1 MMETTSVSTLKV
13 EPVACL
19 ACGKQVWVGVG
30 IGRCV
35 CPHYGEPPDDHW
47 EGCPQYR
54 SKILHLDFLGGTL
67 EQDDTGAFRP
77 SAKHQYTIH
86 EHQPGER

>member
-13 EPVACL
+13 EPITCL
-19 ACGKQVWVGVG
+19 ACGKQIWVGVAG
-30 IGRCV
+30 FGTLYTDMLKKWLDNEDRV
-35 CPHYGEPPDDHW
+35 P
-47 EGCPQYR
+47 
-54 SKILHLDFLGGTL
+54 ILHLDFIGGTL

-77 SAKHQYTIH
+77 SARHQYTIH